1 MSTPTRPATR
11 AGALLLLLALTA
23 GGCRDADD
31 RTAAPA
37 PSTSESSSPAAKPV
51 RTRTTL
57 GTVTGRL
64 ARKDRLRVVAAAG
77 DAVDSWFDAAYV
89 GKPRPRVGNAFA
101 GFTVGNAFAGFTPG
115 LRAEAHADRALLTN
129 QALARQ
135 VDTVTATR
143 RQVRVDVLAVR
154 GRAAGVTARFVLDL
168 TTTGKVERTI
178 AVRGRLLLTPTG
190 HGWKVFGYDVS
201 RGDPPRHEKPARS
214 GKKKG
219 GGR

>member
-101 GFTVGNAFAGFTPG
+101 GFTPG

-129 QALARQ
+129 QALARR